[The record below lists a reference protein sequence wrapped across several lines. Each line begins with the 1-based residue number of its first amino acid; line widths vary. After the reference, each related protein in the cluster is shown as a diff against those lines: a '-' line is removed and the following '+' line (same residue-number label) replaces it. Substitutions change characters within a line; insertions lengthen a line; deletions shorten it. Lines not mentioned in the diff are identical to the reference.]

1 MTARPT
7 ALSSMLLL
15 LSLSACSCPTTQA
28 AAPQEK
34 TMESPKRRVPNVAP
48 VVAGNTR
55 YEVVRGARSRGFAQN
70 GGVIA
75 AIDVASGK
83 ELWTLM
89 LYETA
94 YDAQEEKDV
103 QDRFITEMS
112 LSTDRQSLLVKSE
125 NKKTYL
131 VKLADRAVTVQ
142 P

>member
-1 MTARPT
+1 
-7 ALSSMLLL
+7 
-15 LSLSACSCPTTQA
+15 
-28 AAPQEK
+28 
-34 TMESPKRRVPNVAP
+34 MESPKRRVPSVAP

-131 VKLADRAVTVQ
+131 VKLADRAITIQ